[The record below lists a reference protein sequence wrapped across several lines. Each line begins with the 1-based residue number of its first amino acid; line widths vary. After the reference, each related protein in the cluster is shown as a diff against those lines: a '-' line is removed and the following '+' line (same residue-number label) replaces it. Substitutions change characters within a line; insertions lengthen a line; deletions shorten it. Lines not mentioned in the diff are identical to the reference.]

1 MTQLT
6 HRIDHGPLACFALRG
21 AESSPT
27 IALADLMLPP
37 DGDEAKRPEAERDV
51 TVHGAHSCLLVRF
64 DDRHVLID
72 GGLDPAVVR
81 AGLGEIGVAEDRIDW
96 VLITH
101 GDTDHIGGLV
111 DDADDPVFPNATYVL
126 HRSLW
131 EAWISDAERGD
142 PEPFYEEH
150 QRTIAR
156 ALAEG
161 IADRVVLVDGDAD
174 VAPGIRAVASPG
186 HRPSHLAYE
195 LTAEG
200 KRLLHFGDA
209 AIAEPFIEH
218 PERCNAFDA
227 DPERAIASRLK
238 LLELA
243 AQPATLVY
251 VPHFS
256 FPGFGHVSPRSDR
269 FAWEPRVGG

>member
-6 HRIDHGPLACFALRG
+6 QRIDHGPLACFALRG

-27 IALADLMLPP
+27 IALTDLMLPP
-37 DGDEAKRPEAERDV
+37 DGDEAKRPEAERTV
-51 TVHGAHSCLLVRF
+51 TVHGAHSCLLVRV

-72 GGLDPAVVR
+72 GGLDPVVVR
-81 AGLGEIGVAEDRIDW
+81 AGLREIGVAEDRIDW

-111 DDADDPVFPNATYVL
+111 DEDLALIYPSAAYVL

-131 EAWISDAERGD
+131 ETWISDGERGD
-142 PEPFYEEH
+142 PEPFYEER

-156 ALAEG
+156 ALAER
-161 IADRVVLVDGDAD
+161 IADRVVLVDGDCE
-174 VAPGIRAVASPG
+174 VTPGIGAVATPG

-195 LTAEG
+195 LTAGG

-218 PERCNAFDA
+218 PERGNAFDA
-227 DPERAIASRLK
+227 DPEQAVASRLK
-238 LLELA
+238 LLERA
-243 AQPATLVY
+243 ARPDTLVY

-256 FPGFGHVSPRSDR
+256 FPGFGQITERDAS
-269 FAWEPRVGG
+269 FAWEAIA